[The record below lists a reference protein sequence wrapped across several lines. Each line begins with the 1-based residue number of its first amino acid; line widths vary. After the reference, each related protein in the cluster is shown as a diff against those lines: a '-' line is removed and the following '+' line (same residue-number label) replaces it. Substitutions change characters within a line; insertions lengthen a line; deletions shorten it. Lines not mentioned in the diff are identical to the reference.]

1 MHFLLQMLNF
11 TILTDYQSGER
22 GGKRRGQLR
31 REREKDLPGLSLA
44 GITAG
49 PCPPSGR
56 ICKME

>member
-1 MHFLLQMLNF
+1 MLNF